1 MKNRTSTESCQ
12 RKHENQNLYR
22 IENGVME
29 DISYRFLPHPS
40 KKISKKK
47 RSNGCCFYRLG
58 VTFWV

>member
-1 MKNRTSTESCQ
+1 
-12 RKHENQNLYR
+12 
-22 IENGVME
+22 ME